1 MPQDFITIYHVL
13 MFLLAAVHNFER
25 SPYLLTPHGTA
36 SEEAKERAGEAKQYA
51 TLLREIHALMA
62 EVQRQRTDFRN
73 ELRGLVNS
81 LSRNRQRRPCLCSV
95 EYKRP
100 SRLPVMLVG
109 AMNRSINELANL
121 MRTSEYN
128 YLKQ

>member
-1 MPQDFITIYHVL
+1 MCRCFWSLRYIILNARPT
-13 MFLLAAVHNFER
+13 
-25 SPYLLTPHGTA
+25 YLPTPHGTA

-73 ELRGLVNS
+73 ELRGLVS
-81 LSRNRQRRPCLCSV
+81 SISRNRQHRPCLCSV

-109 AMNRSINELANL
+109 AMNRSINELANTI
-121 MRTSEYN
+121 RASECN
-128 YLKQ
+128 Y